1 MAAAEGGGWPGP
13 EPGPRAV
20 STAYAI
26 AAALVAV
33 VVGAWWKVRGAE
45 RRAAADRAG
54 RERAELERDAA
65 GGRAAVAEAQ
75 ADVAADHANR
85 IEAGAAAAEEIRR
98 VSTSLAP
105 ADRVRA
111 LDDAARRLHA
121 EDGARPGAGGGD
133 AAAVRD
139 PSAPGRR
146 R

>member
-1 MAAAEGGGWPGP
+1 MT
-13 EPGPRAV
+13 
-20 STAYAI
+20 TAYAI
-26 AAALVAV
+26 AAALLAIVTA
-33 VVGAWWKVRGAE
+33 AWWKVRAAN
-45 RRAAADRAG
+45 RRAAEDRAG

-75 ADVAADHANR
+75 ADVAADHAKR

-98 VSTSLAP
+98 VPTSLDP

-139 PSAPGRR
+139 PAAPGRR

>member
-1 MAAAEGGGWPGP
+1 MT
-13 EPGPRAV
+13 
-20 STAYAI
+20 TAYAI
-26 AAALVAV
+26 AAALLAIVTA
-33 VVGAWWKVRGAE
+33 AWWKVRGAE
-45 RRAAADRAG
+45 RRAAADRSG

-75 ADVAADHANR
+75 ADVAADHAER

-98 VSTSLAP
+98 VPTDLDP

-111 LDDAARRLHA
+111 LDDVARRLHA

-133 AAAVRD
+133 AAGVRD
-139 PSAPGRR
+139 PAAPGRR